1 MPVTLSALR
10 AVFVLSVS
18 LGLSSLLFGSQ
29 AGLIGHWNGTMVR
42 EGARLEVSFDFI
54 PSGTQPRGHVHFL
67 DSASHGLSAR
77 FGHGQRRYGSL
88 CPR

>member
-42 EGARLEVSFDFI
+42 EGARLEVGLTSFH
-54 PSGTQPRGHVHFL
+54 PGRNPR
-67 DSASHGLSAR
+67 AR
-77 FGHGQRRYGSL
+77 SL
-88 CPR
+88 P

>member
-18 LGLSSLLFGSQ
+18 LGLSSLLFGPQ

-42 EGARLEVSFDFI
+42 EGARLDVS
-54 PSGTQPRGHVHFL
+54 
-67 DSASHGLSAR
+67 
-77 FGHGQRRYGSL
+77 
-88 CPR
+88 